1 MHEVSP
7 EGYKRKLAT
16 GHLWGGCSIQVFL
29 GKKITINK
37 SSSAVPFSLQQCSKG
52 KPFPNSVR
60 QALFMSSVWGA
71 LFLSV
76 FFFVCCAAPFHV
88 TRKDCPTQTLGLLF
102 LVNGV
107 CDTASLLNHISV
119 QQVPTR
125 WIHAFTPLK
134 TKYQMTAKT
143 NGENNICVI
152 NKNKTLTHLCHVLPL
167 GNYSHGTLTQHLPE
181 EAGGSCVFPPFHRK
195 GIWRQESNLPQD
207 TQHASNRVR
216 RAYMGPSTLNQSCC

>member
-1 MHEVSP
+1 M
-7 EGYKRKLAT
+7 
-16 GHLWGGCSIQVFL
+16 
-29 GKKITINK
+29 
-37 SSSAVPFSLQQCSKG
+37 
-52 KPFPNSVR
+52 R
-60 QALFMSSVWGA
+60 QALFISSVWGA

-102 LVNGV
+102 PVSGV
-107 CDTASLLNHISV
+107 CDTASLLNYISV

-134 TKYQMTAKT
+134 TKYRKTAKT
-143 NGENNICVI
+143 NGENNICVT

-181 EAGGSCVFPPFHRK
+181 EAGRSCVFPPFLQKRDLTSRKQLASGYAACEQQSQKSIHGSLDSKSELLLGHR
-195 GIWRQESNLPQD
+195 SS
-207 TQHASNRVR
+207 AR
-216 RAYMGPSTLNQSCC
+216 RNPD